1 MTGFWIRL
9 YVLVVTEN
17 SNHSKITSMNCLNN
31 NQTDWLLAK
40 ILKIHSSGAMEYRT
54 HSKGILST
62 ISNIYDG
69 TFSKNYFQPLFIFTK
84 NSIINR
90 VLNTSQEE
98 CKNLFNI
105 HSLLSFKRAGTV
117 FLDRL
122 IYGITIEEPMVTGC
136 WLYQKC
142 NFLKI
147 DTAYRY
153 IYRIHTSS

>member
-1 MTGFWIRL
+1 
-9 YVLVVTEN
+9 
-17 SNHSKITSMNCLNN
+17 
-31 NQTDWLLAK
+31 
-40 ILKIHSSGAMEYRT
+40 MEYRT

-136 WLYQKC
+136 
-142 NFLKI
+142 
-147 DTAYRY
+147 
-153 IYRIHTSS
+153 